1 MGDYFGKDAKN
12 AYYKD
17 QLLKGVDAQS
27 FKKEGDF
34 YKDKLGNKFSAITG
48 NKV

>member
-12 AYYKD
+12 VYYKK
-17 QLLKGVDAQS
+17 QLLKGVDAPS
-27 FKKEGDF
+27 FNKDGNF
-34 YKDKLGNKFSAITG
+34 YKDKLGNKFSALGG

>member
-1 MGDYFGKDAKN
+1 MDNNFGKDAKN
-12 AYYKD
+12 VFYKK
-17 QLLKGVDAQS
+17 QLLKGVDAPS
-27 FKKEGDF
+27 FKKDGDF